1 MNTFTPF
8 HASGDFT
15 ANDRALAAAV

>member
-15 ANDRALAAAV
+15 ANDRALAAAG